1 MNRRFL
7 AGARSGFRIFLPL
20 SIGLIPWALVT
31 GVALTSAGL
40 NVVEAMGMNLMVYA
54 GVAQIATLPLIVAG
68 APLWLIGL
76 TALALNLRFLIF
88 SAAIARGFRG
98 MPLRLRIPSGYLL
111 IDGVFALC
119 TERMLTV
126 HDRHWRFGYFVAP
139 SLWGWLLWQSFVLTG
154 VLGAGALPQGWSLEF
169 MATIALMVI
178 LVPLSKNRSML
189 VAALVGGVAS
199 VLLRD
204 MPLKLGVI
212 VAIVLGIVAGFAASR
227 AMAEHKKE
235 T

>member
-40 NVVEAMGMNLMVYA
+40 SVVEAMGMNLMVYA

-88 SAAIARGFRG
+88 SAAIAKGFHDV
-98 MPLRLRIPSGYLL
+98 PLKLRIPSGYLL
-111 IDGVFALC
+111 IDGVFAVC
-119 TERMLTV
+119 TERMLSV
-126 HDRHWRFGYFVAP
+126 RDRHWRFGYFLGP
-139 SLWGWLLWQSFVLTG
+139 SLWGWGLWQCFVLTG
-154 VLGAGALPQGWSLEF
+154 VLGAGALPQDWSLEF

-178 LVPLSKNRSML
+178 LVPLSKNRAML
-189 VAALVGGVAS
+189 VAALVGGVSS
-199 VLLRD
+199 VLLRG

-212 VAIVLGIVAGFAASR
+212 VAIVIGIIAGFVAGR
-227 AMAEHKKE
+227 VLPERKE
-235 T
+235 A

>member
-40 NVVEAMGMNLMVYA
+40 SVVEAMGMNLMVYA

-88 SAAIARGFRG
+88 SAAIAKGFHDV
-98 MPLRLRIPSGYLL
+98 PLKLRIPSGYLL
-111 IDGVFALC
+111 IDGVFAVC
-119 TERMLTV
+119 TERMLSV
-126 HDRHWRFGYFVAP
+126 RDRHWRFGYFLGP
-139 SLWGWLLWQSFVLTG
+139 SLWGWGLWQCFVLTG
-154 VLGAGALPQGWSLEF
+154 VLGAGALPQDWSLEF

-178 LVPLSKNRSML
+178 LVPLSKNRAML
-189 VAALVGGVAS
+189 VAALVGGASS
-199 VLLRD
+199 VLLRG

-212 VAIVLGIVAGFAASR
+212 VAIVIGIIAGFVAGR
-227 AMAEHKKE
+227 VLPERKE
-235 T
+235 A